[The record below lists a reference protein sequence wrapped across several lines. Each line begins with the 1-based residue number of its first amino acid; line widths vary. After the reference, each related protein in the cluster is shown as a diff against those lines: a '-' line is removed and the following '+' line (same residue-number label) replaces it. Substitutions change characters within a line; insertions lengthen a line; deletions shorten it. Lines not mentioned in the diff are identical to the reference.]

1 MTKMR
6 GNLKLRGVEIEE
18 CDYTCVDEKIEEKK
32 KMKGSEPT
40 GEEKRINIKY

>member
-6 GNLKLRGVEIEE
+6 GFLKLRRVEIEE
-18 CDYTCVDEKIEEKK
+18 RDQMCVDEKIEEKK